1 MELRDMR
8 YVTAIAEYGTMTKAA
23 EKLHLS
29 QSTLSLACHALE
41 DELGVRL
48 FQKHGRRLYL
58 TEAGE
63 RFCAEADDILTKVRE
78 LHSHME
84 ELATQQTK
92 RVRIFSDAVDISS
105 EAILL
110 YTSAFPDVHAE
121 DIRSN
126 TSDAAEALRSGSA
139 ELALTLADISDQQIQ
154 SELLLEEPMYVL
166 LSRESPLAARATL
179 SLTELEGL
187 PVITQPEGYATNML
201 ARSFYKTAGIQP
213 GPIHFV
219 LDPESIVIQVHHRN
233 GVGFIPESTY
243 CFNKRNSNAVLGIAV
258 AIPLKEEYC
267 RRQVFLSSRK
277 DVSMFGAVAHFTDY
291 LRQFGKLAQSKHCLP
306 GENDF
311 R

>member
-1 MELRDMR
+1 
-8 YVTAIAEYGTMTKAA
+8 
-23 EKLHLS
+23 
-29 QSTLSLACHALE
+29 
-41 DELGVRL
+41 
-48 FQKHGRRLYL
+48 
-58 TEAGE
+58 
-63 RFCAEADDILTKVRE
+63 
-78 LHSHME
+78 
-84 ELATQQTK
+84 
-92 RVRIFSDAVDISS
+92 
-105 EAILL
+105 
-110 YTSAFPDVHAE
+110 
-121 DIRSN
+121 
-126 TSDAAEALRSGSA
+126 
-139 ELALTLADISDQQIQ
+139 
-154 SELLLEEPMYVL
+154 MYVL

-277 DVSMFGAVAHFTDY
+277 DHGRKSLIHLPHLSFHFLSY
-291 LRQFGKLAQSKHCLP
+291 MGILLP
-306 GENDF
+306 V
-311 R
+311 